1 MNGCIMI
8 IKQTLTLFIFF
19 LLLIGCSSNKTPE
32 IESVCLRDNIGNYI
46 IKWETNPQIEGIM
59 KLYVSDTPHSFNMSY
74 PCNLADIKEGKV
86 TYITQ
91 DNISRKY
98 FLLSFNDE
106 YFHTIGA
113 RSIQMD
119 SVQNLRDIGG
129 YTHKRGKRV
138 TQWGKIYRSGELT
151 SLSDKDI
158 IRINNLKI
166 KTIIDLRGE
175 DEKSLAPNKY
185 PNVKV
190 IPIPI
195 PVKDKDIIV
204 QKLEEGEIR
213 KGDGVVYMQD
223 TYLRY
228 MAENSEQFGQALKVF
243 LNKENYPILVN
254 CSMGKDRTGFL
265 MAMLLSALEIP
276 EETILEDYTTSNH
289 YINIKHHAKMAQNLN
304 TDAQETITLLLH
316 ANESWLELVFN
327 KIKKEYGSTK
337 KFLSEKLQ
345 LSEKEQEQLKD
356 MLLD

>member
-1 MNGCIMI
+1 
-8 IKQTLTLFIFF
+8 
-19 LLLIGCSSNKTPE
+19 
-32 IESVCLRDNIGNYI
+32 
-46 IKWETNPQIEGIM
+46 
-59 KLYVSDTPHSFNMSY
+59 
-74 PCNLADIKEGKV
+74 
-86 TYITQ
+86 
-91 DNISRKY
+91 
-98 FLLSFNDE
+98 
-106 YFHTIGA
+106 
-113 RSIQMD
+113 
-119 SVQNLRDIGG
+119 
-129 YTHKRGKRV
+129 
-138 TQWGKIYRSGELT
+138 
-151 SLSDKDI
+151 
-158 IRINNLKI
+158 
-166 KTIIDLRGE
+166 
-175 DEKSLAPNKY
+175 
-185 PNVKV
+185 
-190 IPIPI
+190 
-195 PVKDKDIIV
+195 
-204 QKLEEGEIR
+204 
-213 KGDGVVYMQD
+213 DGVVYMQD